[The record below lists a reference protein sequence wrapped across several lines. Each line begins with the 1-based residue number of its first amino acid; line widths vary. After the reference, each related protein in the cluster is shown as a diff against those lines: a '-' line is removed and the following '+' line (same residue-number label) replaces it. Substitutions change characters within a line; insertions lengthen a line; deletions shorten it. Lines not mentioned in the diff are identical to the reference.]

1 MQKKNK
7 LDYKKIASLL
17 GMVGIVIFT
26 VICLKNGIFTNQD
39 KMNRF
44 LENSGMFAPLLFVL
58 IQAVQVVL
66 PILPGAVGCLYGVIF
81 WGAVKGFFYNYIGIC
96 LGSFLAFLIAR
107 HWGKKLVIAMT
118 GGKFYE
124 KYGHYL
130 LTEKRFE
137 IFFAIMIFLP
147 VAPDDF
153 LCYLAGISHIS
164 IKKFIAIILLGKPLA
179 ILMYSMGLHQIFQL
193 ILQWIG

>member
-1 MQKKNK
+1 MQMKNK

-17 GMVGIVIFT
+17 GMVGMVLFT
-26 VICLKNGIFTNQD
+26 IICLKKGIFTDQN
-39 KMNRF
+39 KMEQF
-44 LENSGMFAPLLFVL
+44 LGDSGIFAPLLFIF

-96 LGSFLAFLIAR
+96 SGSIIAFLIAR

-137 IFFAIMIFLP
+137 IFFAAMIFLP
-147 VAPDDF
+147 LAPDDF
-153 LCYLAGISHIS
+153 LCYLAGISRIS
-164 IKKFIAIILLGKPLA
+164 LKKFVAIILLGKPLA
-179 ILMYSMGLHQIFQL
+179 ILMYSMGLHQIFQY
-193 ILQWIG
+193 ILQSFH

>member
-107 HWGKKLVIAMT
+107 HWGKRLVIAMT